1 MTQVR
6 QREAQ
11 RIFEAAVARYQ
22 MYPEYCDSGIEW
34 LGEIPA
40 HWEMRRLKFLVND
53 INQQRVE
60 IGEDEVYLQLE
71 NIEGWTGRY
80 TIPEDTVSNFESA
93 AKTFQ
98 PDDVLFGK
106 LRPYL
111 AKVIVSKHYG
121 ACVGELLVLR
131 VRENTILPKFLALRL
146 LTKEFIDVI
155 DASTYG
161 AKMPRANW
169 VFIGN
174 LEIPFPPDPDEQ
186 RAITTFLDRQTAK
199 IDALI
204 AKKRE
209 LIVAL
214 HEQRSAIISHA
225 VTKGLNP
232 DVPMKDSGIEWL
244 GAIPSH
250 WDSPRV
256 KMVARLES
264 GHTPSRNV
272 PEYWENCTIPWVS
285 LADVGRLRSGKT
297 DYIFETEE
305 KISELGLANSAARLL
320 PARTV
325 ILSRTASVGFSAILG
340 LPMATTQ
347 DFVNWICGDNL
358 IPEFL
363 LQCFRAMKQEFE
375 SLTMGS
381 THQTIYMP
389 DVARF
394 RIPLPPLEEQRA
406 IISHVNREIKQI
418 DFLIEK
424 TEETIER
431 LQEYRAALIS
441 AAVTGKIDVRGA

>member
-1 MTQVR
+1 
-6 QREAQ
+6 
-11 RIFEAAVARYQ
+11 
-22 MYPEYCDSGIEW
+22 
-34 LGEIPA
+34 
-40 HWEMRRLKFLVND
+40 
-53 INQQRVE
+53 
-60 IGEDEVYLQLE
+60 
-71 NIEGWTGRY
+71 
-80 TIPEDTVSNFESA
+80 
-93 AKTFQ
+93 
-98 PDDVLFGK
+98 
-106 LRPYL
+106 
-111 AKVIVSKHYG
+111 
-121 ACVGELLVLR
+121 
-131 VRENTILPKFLALRL
+131 
-146 LTKEFIDVI
+146 
-155 DASTYG
+155 
-161 AKMPRANW
+161 MPRANW